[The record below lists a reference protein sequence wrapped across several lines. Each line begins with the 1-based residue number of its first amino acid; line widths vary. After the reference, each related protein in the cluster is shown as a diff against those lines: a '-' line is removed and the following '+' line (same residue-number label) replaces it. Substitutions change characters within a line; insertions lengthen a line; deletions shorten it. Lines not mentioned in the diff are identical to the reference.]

1 MKALCGWMPPQEEEE
16 TRQVQ
21 QKVLSAVV
29 GVLVSGQDAAAE
41 RKISALC
48 SSVLDDML
56 FWLLDSVDSSQSDA
70 GGAQRWIQVLE
81 ASLCGVSA
89 SPEALQRFFTH
100 SLTQTLTYRPQLT
113 VSDAIS
119 LQSQWT
125 FAKSSHT
132 LIALLRQLSGI
143 FTVEQLLSHLQKVLE
158 THEVNWKHVLSFCST
173 VLVYYSAA
181 QHGLTELLSRLLSAA
196 FHGYDLE
203 NMITA
208 FLLARQA
215 SLEGP
220 AIFPSYSHW
229 FKMCFGGGTGF
240 HASSKK
246 SLVFLLKF
254 LSDLVPFEPPQYLKV
269 HILHPPFVPLKHRGL
284 LMEYVSL
291 AKTRLA
297 DLKESV
303 EDMGLYEDVSAAG
316 APVQCQAVQDVQK
329 AVSLFE
335 TTGRI
340 SATVMEASIFR
351 RPYFLTRFL
360 PALLTPRVLPVKSDA
375 QMSFIDALK
384 KADKIPAA
392 QYSSYV
398 ESCQRERQ
406 RKRVAECSDSSDD
419 PLEVLNVQLQKLTEF
434 IVKGDHEEMSAQL
447 SRISHTLSVVF
458 PGGPDEPTHGQ
469 TLIRLQVDAP
479 PTSDLHLSVI
489 DAIMRNFCQCVVEA
503 SRENPPNKQSPW
515 ASSYVNTL
523 LTNTQLLSGLLHR
536 LWDLFHNQGTSLS
549 PAHILGL
556 GAFMVHL
563 HNASTSHNPL
573 VQLEPSAQPEPVSVS
588 DAVSSALVC
597 RTHSDMI
604 FCVRLCLSAVCYG
617 ICRRESSPQQQ
628 QQDFIPVTLYKKL
641 LYLLPRLLPE
651 VRRTPAAAPLQQ
663 PGLWSSVTHSDHS
676 WKETAR
682 QLWSHAGF
690 QQLQHRA
697 QHQLSFSEWLSVE
710 LRVLRGEDILSDA
723 ERQEYQQWACSEFYL
738 PRPEEDGG
746 CGGDMRK
753 LCSHLLTAVMDQQL
767 RDLRESG
774 RGTCFPDIVSRLQEV
789 VCEMQ
794 SSSLCRFDLCD
805 LLFEEI
811 SQRCSSAAA
820 PSVGSELSLQRT
832 LQTWNRVLLCLPA
845 LILVK
850 VKTDGGRRKL
860 DCDRLVQHVNQHQR
874 KLSSS
879 AALLPLNLNTHLL
892 RGLFSAAERCDHPA
906 EEVRRMWTHFSSSCP
921 LLLIS
926 TVCHWPALFPVLS
939 SWCSRVCVGESL
951 QQLQLITDCQLW
963 ASSLEAEEPL
973 PPPPAAPLLLAAS
986 LHRVLRGG
994 EVKRRSFSA
1003 ALRSLHP
1010 DRVAQ
1015 HKQALVFLF
1024 FLSVKDFLSA
1034 LLFPQDWSKETELG
1048 ACTELL
1054 AVLVDSSDWP
1064 LLFTSNERSVYQ
1076 SVTMATTEEFTR
1088 LMPWAFCCLLLQQS
1102 ADLQQRAL
1110 RATGF
1115 LQAAVSCYIRTLQL
1129 FLDGDTPPPS
1139 GHAPEDEAPQILKQ
1153 TKQFL
1158 LRAIAQSPPNALSS
1172 GQLRQLQGECAD
1184 VDPEVAAA
1192 LSVHSDCGSPEMDFL

>member
-1 MKALCGWMPPQEEEE
+1 LLLSAPCRALVSHIKSPSHVLLLPLQTRLAEVLQSSRELLSQGVLCPRLLGQEIRKHQNLPKLEVLYHLHVHNVLTLKHILESEEEVRRWLVSQMKALCGWMPPQEEEE

-56 FWLLDSVDSSQSDA
+56 FCESASNIQHCTLIREGCHRASLFLFQ
-70 GGAQRWIQVLE
+70 IQVLE

-297 DLKESV
+297 DLKPACV
-303 EDMGLYEDVSAAG
+303 VS
-316 APVQCQAVQDVQK
+316 C
-329 AVSLFE
+329 S
-335 TTGRI
+335 
-340 SATVMEASIFR
+340 SS
-351 RPYFLTRFL
+351 
-360 PALLTPRVLPVKSDA
+360 S
-375 QMSFIDALK
+375 SFIDALK

-434 IVKGDHEEMSAQL
+434 IVKGDHEG
-447 SRISHTLSVVF
+447 R
-458 PGGPDEPTHGQ
+458 
-469 TLIRLQVDAP
+469 
-479 PTSDLHLSVI
+479 
-489 DAIMRNFCQCVVEA
+489 QCVFIFRANDLLTVFFPVTVFC
-503 SRENPPNKQSPW
+503 RQSPW

-597 RTHSDMI
+597 RTHMVFS
-604 FCVRLCLSAVCYG
+604 CRLCLSAVCYG

-767 RDLRESG
+767 RCCSHTLVHTTLLSSDPFKILLLAPAHLCG
-774 RGTCFPDIVSRLQEV
+774 LQEV

-832 LQTWNRVLLCLPA
+832 LQTWNRSTKCRRDDVCGCGASGLGVTLPA
-845 LILVK
+845 
-850 VKTDGGRRKL
+850 
-860 DCDRLVQHVNQHQR
+860 
-874 KLSSS
+874 
-879 AALLPLNLNTHLL
+879 
-892 RGLFSAAERCDHPA
+892 
-906 EEVRRMWTHFSSSCP
+906 
-921 LLLIS
+921 
-926 TVCHWPALFPVLS
+926 VCQ
-939 SWCSRVCVGESL
+939 G
-951 QQLQLITDCQLW
+951 
-963 ASSLEAEEPL
+963 
-973 PPPPAAPLLLAAS
+973 
-986 LHRVLRGG
+986 
-994 EVKRRSFSA
+994 
-1003 ALRSLHP
+1003 
-1010 DRVAQ
+1010 
-1015 HKQALVFLF
+1015 
-1024 FLSVKDFLSA
+1024 
-1034 LLFPQDWSKETELG
+1034 
-1048 ACTELL
+1048 
-1054 AVLVDSSDWP
+1054 
-1064 LLFTSNERSVYQ
+1064 
-1076 SVTMATTEEFTR
+1076 
-1088 LMPWAFCCLLLQQS
+1088 
-1102 ADLQQRAL
+1102 
-1110 RATGF
+1110 
-1115 LQAAVSCYIRTLQL
+1115 AAVS
-1129 FLDGDTPPPS
+1129 
-1139 GHAPEDEAPQILKQ
+1139 A
-1153 TKQFL
+1153 
-1158 LRAIAQSPPNALSS
+1158 
-1172 GQLRQLQGECAD
+1172 
-1184 VDPEVAAA
+1184 
-1192 LSVHSDCGSPEMDFL
+1192 GSHPG